1 TTSDP
6 ETESAWTAGSP
17 RRRRLDHSGT
27 KALSEARPLRSA
39 LSRSRRL
46 LDDLRGLPR
55 MRQERDVARRDLA
68 RRRADPLRV
77 EPLEL
82 RVDCRAAVFTWPPG
96 VARDTRWLPGRF
108 PYGAFRHDC
117 PDERWRGRCVRP
129 DVEGPKPVVK
139 QCPAHCAPANEEAKP
154 AGERSFMQSSQ
165 RLDGGLHSAANRR

>member
-1 TTSDP
+1 MLFEDAGWIDSTSL
-6 ETESAWTAGSP
+6 EP

-46 LDDLRGLPR
+46 LDNLRGLPR

-82 RVDCRAAVFTWPPG
+82 RVDCSVLRRNDVPG
-96 VARDTRWLPGRF
+96 GNGLP
-108 PYGAFRHDC
+108 
-117 PDERWRGRCVRP
+117 RG
-129 DVEGPKPVVK
+129 G
-139 QCPAHCAPANEEAKP
+139 
-154 AGERSFMQSSQ
+154 G
-165 RLDGGLHSAANRR
+165 DGGLE